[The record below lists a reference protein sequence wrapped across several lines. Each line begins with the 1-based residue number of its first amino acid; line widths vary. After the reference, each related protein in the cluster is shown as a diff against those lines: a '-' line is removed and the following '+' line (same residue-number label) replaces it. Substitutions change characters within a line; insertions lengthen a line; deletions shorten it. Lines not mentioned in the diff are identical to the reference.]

1 MKSIFLALLF
11 LIASFTQSVPADP
24 VIFPMALSGLDS
36 ANQNTINQLFI
47 EDYGSFYKQPVRV
60 APDSLRCGTRE
71 CAVAAGTTLGA
82 DEVVYGSARK
92 LGEKWIVG
100 VYRVSLKDGKMLA
113 SVRLDSKSVEDFEFA
128 MRRAAEALVKEKS
141 IEDVASIDNVTENE
155 MSEDQ
160 HRRREGFYA
169 FGLKFGYLFPSGSK
183 SYQKIDRNYS
193 PYSYSSTLDTTQY
206 KQILITDWV
215 NWFELPKDLVLDWD
229 LHVGW
234 GAELGTHFS
243 LLKLFSRTDFAPYAG
258 GGVGLDYVFPE
269 SYEDNANKR
278 NSGFALNAKA
288 GMLFFRTYSFRLML
302 DAGYKIVFNDDVD
315 QGVTANLGI
324 MWKKAKGGSTAAY
337 DGGGASRNPFVGG
350 LAVVG
355 GIVVAV
361 LIVGLVAH

>member
-1 MKSIFLALLF
+1 MKSLLIMLLF
-11 LIASFTQSVPADP
+11 LAAPFTQGVLADP
-24 VIFPMALSGLDS
+24 VIFPIALSGLDS

-71 CAVAAGTTLGA
+71 CAVAAGTTLSA

-92 LGEKWIVG
+92 LGEKWIIG
-100 VYRVSLKDGKMLA
+100 VYRVRLKDGKMLA

-141 IEDVASIDNVTENE
+141 LEDVASIDNVTETE
-155 MSEDQ
+155 MSDDQ

-169 FGLKFGYLFPSGSK
+169 FGVKFGYLFPMGKK
-183 SYQKIDRNYS
+183 SYQKLSTNYNYYNYS
-193 PYSYSSTLDTTQY
+193 SILDTTQY
-206 KQILITDWV
+206 KQILMTDWV

-234 GAELGTHFS
+234 GEELGTHFS

-258 GGVGLDYVFPE
+258 GGIGLDYVFPE
-269 SYEDNANKR
+269 TMERDNSNKR

-288 GMLFFRTYSFRLML
+288 GMLLFRTYSFRLMV
-302 DAGYKIVFNDDVD
+302 DAGYKIIFNDDVD

-324 MWKKAKGGSTAAY
+324 MWKKPKASES
-337 DGGGASRNPFVGG
+337 DGGGSKSPLVTALAIVGG
-350 LAVVG
+350 VVVT
-355 GIVVAV
+355 ILV
-361 LIVGLVAH
+361 IGLVAN